1 MNDLFKE
8 LTDGFRNM
16 NKETILAAIWIDRSV
31 VKGDGSKS
39 MRVTDGD
46 LIRVNNTYIVNC
58 SEGQPANYQV
68 LQCYGTLS
76 GHITRIQCL
85 NLDTNEII
93 DLTNFN

>member
-16 NKETILAAIWIDRSV
+16 NTEVAILACWIARPV
-31 VKGDGSKS
+31 TKGNGEKS
-39 MRVTDGD
+39 CRIAESD

-68 LQCYGTLS
+68 LSVYGTLS
-76 GHITRIQCL
+76 GYVTRLECL
-85 NLDTNEII
+85 NLDNNQIEN
-93 DLTNFN
+93 LTNFN

>member
-16 NKETILAAIWIDRSV
+16 NTEVLLRAIWIDRSV

-46 LIRVNNTYIVNC
+46 LIRVNNTYIVSC

-68 LQCYGTLS
+68 LSVYGTLS
-76 GHITRIQCL
+76 GYVTRLQCL
-85 NLDTNEII
+85 NLDTNEIQ

>member
-16 NKETILAAIWIDRSV
+16 NEETILAAIWIDRSV

-68 LQCYGTLS
+68 LQCYGLLS
-76 GHITRIQCL
+76 GYITRIVAL
-85 NLDTNEII
+85 NLDSNEIEN
-93 DLTNFN
+93 LTNFN